1 MTGLSPMSRF
11 GLTKLPRLV
20 TVFGLLAVWQA
31 LYWAV
36 GEIALRSPWETLQFT
51 RRFVASDSFF
61 GHLHESLRAFGA
73 ALVLSI
79 VLGLAIGFTLGLSR
93 F

>member
-11 GLTKLPRLV
+11 GLTKLPGLV

-36 GEIALRSPWETLQFT
+36 GEIALRSP
-51 RRFVASDSFF
+51 
-61 GHLHESLRAFGA
+61 
-73 ALVLSI
+73 
-79 VLGLAIGFTLGLSR
+79 
-93 F
+93 